1 LKGWSRNIE
10 VARNKRKKEILTE
23 FDLLDSLMEQ
33 APLSAQQKVKRQ
45 ELKGEL
51 EQVWRIEEIRARQRA
66 RDRDVKEGDKNT
78 TFFCSG

>member
-1 LKGWSRNIE
+1 
-10 VARNKRKKEILTE
+10 
-23 FDLLDSLMEQ
+23 MEQ

>member
-1 LKGWSRNIE
+1 
-10 VARNKRKKEILTE
+10 
-23 FDLLDSLMEQ
+23 MEQ

-78 TFFCSG
+78 TFFLLWLTRGKGKMYFLSG